1 MELAAISQRV
11 DEVALSIRAHD
22 DGASKYAA
30 APPSSVMNSR
40 RIPPARAHLPLQNV
54 RLSSDAGNPLSESR
68 NWQADGDG
76 WVGAG

>member
-40 RIPPARAHLPLQNV
+40 RIPPARAHVASENPIHDSRSGANQNMI
-54 RLSSDAGNPLSESR
+54 A
-68 NWQADGDG
+68 A
-76 WVGAG
+76 